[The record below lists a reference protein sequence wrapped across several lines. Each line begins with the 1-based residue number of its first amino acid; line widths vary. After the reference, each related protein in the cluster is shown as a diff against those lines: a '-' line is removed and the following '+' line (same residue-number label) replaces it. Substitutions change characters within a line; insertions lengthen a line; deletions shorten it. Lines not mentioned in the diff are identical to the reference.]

1 MARREAV
8 LAIVL
13 LAACRPR
20 PGRAPAAATLDRPP
34 PVASSAPPTSRLG
47 RERTS
52 LPEAAIDA
60 AVEDAIAAQ
69 SVPGAVVLIGRHDR
83 VLFRRAYGFRQVEPD
98 RVPMTID
105 TLFDLASLTKPIATA
120 TSIMALVERGSVAL
134 DERLV
139 RYVPECNGE
148 DKRTITL
155 RQLLLHVSGLPAD
168 LPKDDFA
175 RGRPEAIRRICSAS
189 LRAAPGATSI
199 YSDLGFVLLEE
210 VVRRVTSRELSEFA
224 EDAIFA
230 PLGMRETGFVPPDG
244 LKLRAAWTEFVDGV
258 WRAGVVH
265 DPRAF
270 LLGGVAGHAG
280 LFSTGDDLAVY
291 ARAILGGGEVDGKR
305 VLSRPTVASMIAPH
319 DVPGSIRALGWA
331 VQSEWKGEGWSP
343 TAIGHFGFTG
353 TALWIDPDK
362 DLFSVVLTN
371 RVHPDG
377 HGDAKPLVSRIN
389 TLAAQAVGPPA
400 GRVDCCDL
408 SGGVRTGID
417 VLRDEGFERLR
428 GRRVGLI
435 TNVSGRARDGT
446 STLDLL
452 MGAPGVKL
460 MALFTPEHGLD
471 AAHAGNVVDTHDART
486 GLPVYSLYGDRF
498 EPSDESL
505 ADVDTLVFDV
515 QDVGTRFFTY
525 ASTMRHAMLAARD
538 HDIRFMVLDRPNP
551 IDGIDVAGPVVVPKT
566 GSFVNYHS
574 LPIRHG
580 MTVGELA
587 LLLDADDHLGVALS
601 VVTMRGWRRGAY
613 WDETGLAWANPSPN
627 LRSVAEAV
635 LYPAVGLLE
644 STNLSVGRGTDAPFE
659 RLGAPWIDA
668 DALSA
673 ALAAEGIAGAA
684 FAPESFTPQADRYA
698 GERCHG
704 VHVAVRDRARF
715 EPVQTGLAI
724 ARALRRLYPRQWDF
738 AKLDRLLVHP
748 EAMNAIDA
756 GLPLGSI
763 VDTFRAELVRFM
775 AKRDKYLLYGTRECP
790 SPRAGGLVGS
800 NAVLLSEENA
810 DHEDGDEGSRDQIA
824 GGCQIRVGDPAARE
838 PERNGG
844 EKPRREHQNGSKK
857 AHSGVRL

>member
-1 MARREAV
+1 M
-8 LAIVL
+8 
-13 LAACRPR
+13 
-20 PGRAPAAATLDRPP
+20 PAATEPGPP
-34 PVASSAPPTSRLG
+34 TVASSAPATSRLR
-47 RERTS
+47 RERTW

-60 AVEDAIAAQ
+60 AVEGAIAAQ

-83 VLFRRAYGFRQVEPD
+83 VVFRHAYGFRQVEPD
-98 RVPMTID
+98 RVPMTVD
-105 TLFDLASLTKPIATA
+105 TLFDLASLTKPVATA
-120 TSIMALVERGSVAL
+120 TAIMALVERGSVAL
-134 DERLV
+134 DDALA

-155 RQLLLHVSGLPAD
+155 RHLLLHVSGLPAD
-168 LPKDDFA
+168 LPKGDFA
-175 RGRPEAIRRICSAS
+175 QGRPEAIHRICSTS

-199 YSDLGFVLLEE
+199 YSDLGFVMLEE
-210 VVRRVTSRELSEFA
+210 VVRRVTSRELSAFA
-224 EDAIFA
+224 EDTIFA
-230 PLGMRETGFVPPDG
+230 PLGMRDTGFLPPDR
-244 LKLRAAWTEFVDGV
+244 LRQRAAWTEFVDGA

-265 DPRAF
+265 DPRAY

-291 ARAILGGGEVDGKR
+291 ARAILGGGEVDGRR
-305 VLSRPTVASMIAPH
+305 VLSRRTVASMIAPH
-319 DVPGSIRALGWA
+319 DVPGGIRALGWA
-331 VQSEWKGEGWSP
+331 VQSEWRGEGLSP

-353 TALWIDPDK
+353 TALWIDPGK
-362 DLFSVVLTN
+362 DLFTVVLTN

-377 HGDAKPLVSRIN
+377 HGDAKPLVARIN
-389 TLAAQAVGPPA
+389 TLAAQAMGPPA
-400 GRVDCCDL
+400 GRVDCREA

-428 GRRVGLI
+428 GRRVGLV
-435 TNVSGRARDGT
+435 TNASGLARDGT

-452 MGAPGVKL
+452 MGAPGVRVT
-460 MALFTPEHGLD
+460 ALFTPEHGLD
-471 AAHAGNVVDTHDART
+471 ASQAGSVANTRDART
-486 GLPVYSLYGDRF
+486 GLPVYSLYGDRL
-498 EPSDESL
+498 EPTDDSL

-525 ASTMRHAMLAARD
+525 GSTMRHAMVAARD
-538 HDIRFMVLDRPNP
+538 HEIPFMVLDRPNP
-551 IDGIDVAGPVVVPKT
+551 IDGIDVSGPVLVPRT

-587 LLLDADDHLGVALS
+587 ILLDADDHLGVALS

-613 WDETGLAWANPSPN
+613 GDETGLPWANPSPN
-627 LRSVAEAV
+627 LRSVDEAL

-659 RLGAPWIDA
+659 RLGAPWIDGEA
-668 DALSA
+668 LSTALSA
-673 ALAAEGIAGAA
+673 EALPGAV

-698 GERCHG
+698 AERCHG
-704 VHVAVRDRARF
+704 VHVTVRDRAQF

-724 ARALRRLYPRQWDF
+724 ARALRRLYRREWDF

-763 VDTFRAELVRFM
+763 VETYRAELVRFM
-775 AKRDKYLLYGTRECP
+775 AKRDKYLLYGTRECDP
-790 SPRAGGLVGS
+790 SPRAGRLVGTE
-800 NAVLLSEENA
+800 AVLLSEENA
-810 DHEDGDEGSRDQIA
+810 DHEDGDEGSRDEIA
-824 GGCQIRVGDPAARE
+824 GGR
-838 PERNGG
+838 
-844 EKPRREHQNGSKK
+844 
-857 AHSGVRL
+857 